1 MLNMDFNKRVLIATK
16 DLEWQES
23 PKPGVWR
30 KPLARESAERGHAT
44 SIVRYDAGANFH
56 THNHPL
62 GEEILVLEGT
72 FSDETGDYHAGCYFR
87 NPEGFRHSPFSNE
100 GALIL
105 VKLHQFQDGDDTHLT
120 IQTDNTTWLTNS
132 RGVEVLHLHSFNE
145 ERVALERWPAGTA
158 ANRSATPKGEE
169 IYVLK
174 GELEDDKGT
183 YPSGTWLRNPAGQE
197 NTPSTVTEET
207 LIWIKT
213 GHL

>member
-1 MLNMDFNKRVLIATK
+1 MDFNKRVVITTD

-30 KPLARESAERGHAT
+30 KPLAREEAERGHAT

-56 THNHPL
+56 AHNHPL
-62 GEEILVLEGT
+62 GEEILVLDGT

-87 NPEGFRHSPFSNE
+87 NPEGFRHAPFSNE

-105 VKLHQFQDGDDTHLT
+105 VKLHQFQSGDDTHLT
-120 IQTDNTTWLTNS
+120 IQTGTATWQTDS
-132 RGVEVLHLHSFNE
+132 RGIEGLHLHAFNDE
-145 ERVALERWPAGTA
+145 QVALERWPAQMKTTRPA
-158 ANRSATPKGEE
+158 AAGGEE
-169 IYVLK
+169 LYVIS
-174 GELEDDKGT
+174 GELRDTQGT
-183 YPSGTWLRNPAGQE
+183 YPAGSWLRNPAVEAGQE
-197 NTPSTVTEET
+197 DIPCSVTEET